1 MTLNVGDQVALDY
14 TPAEGATILDSYGLT
29 ILGRNAAKEQLQP
42 TVSDGE
48 EAAVP
53 NA

>member
-14 TPAEGATILDSYGLT
+14 TPAEDTTILDSYGLT

-48 EAAVP
+48 DAAVP